1 MIWNDS
7 GATPKRLC
15 TYSDLS
21 KKVVNDDILA

>member
-15 TYSDLS
+15 IYSDFS